1 MDHLPI
7 DEQRRFWIAYPEA
20 DNEICGTKEVMEQER
35 AGVKILFQMSD
46 KTCTFLANSLTSV
59 EEYVQ

>member
-1 MDHLPI
+1 M

-20 DNEICGTKEVMEQER
+20 KDDDCDIGEDLGQMATE
-35 AGVKILFQMSD
+35 VKI
-46 KTCTFLANSLTSV
+46 TFPVSHNTLTSV